1 MSSAED
7 TQNGQRKTES
17 RLQADALNKKG
28 FYRGFIVEKRKMA
41 GKDNLT
47 PFTSD
52 NAKEMQR
59 KGAEKRKENNAKKK
73 LMSQIYAEFLE
84 KEYNVRQGDK
94 ERKLTGAELVNECMK
109 KIIAR
114 GDSSSVSLMTELRK
128 ALEGEKV
135 NLSGTVKTEMET
147 TEDRLKA
154 FQKIVQKN
162 D

>member
-1 MSSAED
+1 
-7 TQNGQRKTES
+7 
-17 RLQADALNKKG
+17 
-28 FYRGFIVEKRKMA
+28 MA

-114 GDSSSVSLMTELRK
+114 GDRSSVSLMTEIRK
-128 ALEGEKV
+128 AMEGDKV
-135 NLSGTVKTEMET
+135 NLEGSIKAEMQT
-147 TEDRLKA
+147 TEERLKI
-154 FQKIVQKN
+154 FDELIGGK
-162 D
+162 

>member
-1 MSSAED
+1 
-7 TQNGQRKTES
+7 
-17 RLQADALNKKG
+17 
-28 FYRGFIVEKRKMA
+28 MA
-41 GKDNLT
+41 GKTENLT

-84 KEYNVRQGDK
+84 REYSVKVAEGTK
-94 ERKLTGAELVNECMK
+94 KITGAELVNEAMK

-114 GDSSSVSLMTELRK
+114 GDSSSVSLCREIREATE
-128 ALEGEKV
+128 GTKV

>member
-1 MSSAED
+1 MNDE
-7 TQNGQRKTES
+7 
-17 RLQADALNKKG
+17 
-28 FYRGFIVEKRKMA
+28 
-41 GKDNLT
+41 NLKPCT
-47 PFTSD
+47 PE
-52 NAKEMQR
+52 NARERQLKS
-59 KGAEKRKENNAKKK
+59 AEKRKENNAKKK

-114 GDSSSVSLMTELRK
+114 GDSASVSLMREVRETI
-128 ALEGEKV
+128 EGQKI
-135 NLSGTVKTEMET
+135 NISGEIKTEMQT

>member
-1 MSSAED
+1 
-7 TQNGQRKTES
+7 
-17 RLQADALNKKG
+17 
-28 FYRGFIVEKRKMA
+28 MA
-41 GKDNLT
+41 GKDNLK

-84 KEYNVRQGDK
+84 KEYNVKVGDK
-94 ERKLTGAELVNECMK
+94 NKKISGADFVNEAMK

-114 GDSSSVSLMTELRK
+114 GDSASVSLLRELR
-128 ALEGEKV
+128 EGTEGNKIQ
-135 NLSGTVKTEMET
+135 LSGAIKTESMSAEQRV
-147 TEDRLKA
+147 ESFKELMGL
-154 FQKIVQKN
+154 N

>member
-1 MSSAED
+1 
-7 TQNGQRKTES
+7 
-17 RLQADALNKKG
+17 
-28 FYRGFIVEKRKMA
+28 VEKRKMA

-114 GDSSSVSLMTELRK
+114 GDSSSVSLMTEIRK
-128 ALEGEKV
+128 AMEGDKV
-135 NLSGTVKTEMET
+135 NLEGTVKAEMQT
-147 TEDRLKA
+147 TEERLKI
-154 FQKIVQKN
+154 FDELIGGK
-162 D
+162 

>member
-1 MSSAED
+1 
-7 TQNGQRKTES
+7 
-17 RLQADALNKKG
+17 
-28 FYRGFIVEKRKMA
+28 MA

-114 GDSSSVSLMTELRK
+114 GDSSSVSLMTEIRK
-128 ALEGEKV
+128 AMEGDKV
-135 NLSGTVKTEMET
+135 NLEGSVKAEMET
-147 TEDRLKA
+147 TEDRIKL
-154 FQKIVQKN
+154 FEEITGQ
-162 D
+162 